1 MRYLTR
7 LLVAFVLMLQH
18 NVSFACAVC
27 SGDPNSKMM
36 QGMNSAIFVLLGFI
50 GFLLVSFGA
59 FFLNFKSRSRKY
71 DLIMEQSTEAQTTG
85 DVNL

>member
-1 MRYLTR
+1 MKRLIR
-7 LLVAFVLMLQH
+7 LLVAFVLMLH
-18 NVSFACAVC
+18 RDVSFACAVC
-27 SGDPNSKMM
+27 FGDQNSKMM

-71 DLIMEQSTEAQTTG
+71 DLITEQSTEARTTG

>member
-27 SGDPNSKMM
+27 FGDPNSKMM

-59 FFLNFKSRSRKY
+59 HADNIINDKIIKIFEYFISYPL
-71 DLIMEQSTEAQTTG
+71 
-85 DVNL
+85 

>member
-1 MRYLTR
+1 MKRLTL
-7 LLVAFVLMLQH
+7 LLVAFVLMLQRD
-18 NVSFACAVC
+18 VSFACVVC
-27 SGDPNSKMM
+27 FGDPNSKMM

-71 DLIMEQSTEAQTTG
+71 DLITEQSTEARTTG

>member
-1 MRYLTR
+1 MKYLTR
-7 LLVAFVLMLQH
+7 LLVTFVLMLQH
-18 NVSFACAVC
+18 NFSFACAVC
-27 SGDPNSKMM
+27 FGDPNSKMM

>member
-1 MRYLTR
+1 MRHLTF

-27 SGDPNSKMM
+27 FGDPNSKMM